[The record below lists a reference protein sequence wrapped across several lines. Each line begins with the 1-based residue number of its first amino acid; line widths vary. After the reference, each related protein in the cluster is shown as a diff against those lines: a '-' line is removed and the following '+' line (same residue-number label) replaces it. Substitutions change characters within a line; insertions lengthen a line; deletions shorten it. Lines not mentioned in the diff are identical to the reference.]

1 MLPTSNVQLHL
12 GVPVNALTRA
22 LPTYRH
28 VNDDPQMTQPAG
40 SALRA
45 REIGE
50 AINGHPELVN
60 GVLAEL
66 AALLAVA
73 KDDETSRATVRAL
86 SFVHDDRGA
95 KLLLPLARAGHPD
108 AEIREAV
115 AAALS
120 SGVETEGVREQVIAA
135 LVPMTADPAAGV
147 RGWACFSLGLLD
159 ADSAEVREALVA
171 RLDDEHADGGKGR
184 VLQASDGR

>member
-1 MLPTSNVQLHL
+1 
-12 GVPVNALTRA
+12 
-22 LPTYRH
+22 
-28 VNDDPQMTQPAG
+28 MTQPAG

-73 KDDETSRATVRAL
+73 KDDETILATVRAL

-147 RGWACFSLGLLD
+147 RDWACFSLGLLD

-171 RLDDEHADGGKGR
+171 RLDDEHADTRAEAVNALAKTGDPRALPAILEWLTVDDSEGS
-184 VLQASDGR
+184 ACWN